1 MRIEKYLNTTKEEV
15 ENKSFN
21 IWIGISLGNKYFTK
35 EHIQAYIVWALEHTK
50 EKVLVV
56 VADALHAT
64 NLEVL
69 DRRTSKA
76 ALRKAL
82 QIGDIKFDEVKEI
95 ISKLTHEQRTRINV
109 VRWKD
114 IVDTEE
120 YKNNIAIILDAYK
133 NNFAFRQEIQ
143 GITKL
148 GRKDR
153 SDRLEKL
160 SEAELDRLC
169 DYVLNEI
176 PHFVNGVQG
185 YGDNIVYTLIPYPG
199 LSKLDELFVGLQN
212 KKLFPEVAE
221 RLNITNKIAILEAY
235 VE

>member
-1 MRIEKYLNTTKEEV
+1 MRIEKYLNTNSVEV
-15 ENKSFN
+15 ENKNFN
-21 IWIGISLGNKYFTK
+21 IWVGISIGNKYFTK
-35 EHIQAYIVWALEHTK
+35 DRIRAYIAWALEHSK
-50 EKVLVV
+50 ERVLVV
-56 VADALHAT
+56 IGDALHAP

-69 DRRTSKA
+69 DRRTPEA
-76 ALRKAL
+76 AMRKAL
-82 QIGDIKFDEVKEI
+82 RIGDIKYNEVKEI
-95 ISKLTHEQRTRINV
+95 ISSLSSEQQTKVSV

-114 IVDTEE
+114 ILDTNE
-120 YKNNIAIILDAYK
+120 YKKNIAIVLDAYK
-133 NNFAFRQEIQ
+133 NNFAFRKEIQ
-143 GITKL
+143 DIIKS

-153 SDRLEKL
+153 ADKIEKL
-160 SEAELDRLC
+160 SEVELDRLC

-185 YGDNIVYTLIPYPG
+185 YGDNVVYTLIPYPG

-212 KKLFPEVAE
+212 KTLFPEVAE

>member
-1 MRIEKYLNTTKEEV
+1 MRIEKYLNTNKEEV

-35 EHIQAYIVWALEHTK
+35 EHIQAYITWALEYTK
-50 EKVLVV
+50 ERVLVV
-56 VADALHAT
+56 IGDALHAS

-69 DRRTSKA
+69 DRRTPEA

-82 QIGDIKFDEVKEI
+82 RMGDIKFDEVKEI
-95 ISKLTHEQRTRINV
+95 ISGLTTEQQTKVSV

-114 IVDTEE
+114 ILDTNE
-120 YKNNIAIILDAYK
+120 YKKNITIVLDAYK

-143 GITKL
+143 GITKS

-153 SDRLEKL
+153 AERLEKL

-185 YGDNIVYTLIPYPG
+185 YGDDTIYTLIPYPG

-212 KKLFPEVAE
+212 KTLFPEVAE